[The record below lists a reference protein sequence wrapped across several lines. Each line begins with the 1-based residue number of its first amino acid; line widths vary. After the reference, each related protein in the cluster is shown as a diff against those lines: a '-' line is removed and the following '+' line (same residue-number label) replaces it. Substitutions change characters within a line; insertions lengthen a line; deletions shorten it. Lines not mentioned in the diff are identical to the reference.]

1 MRGNKTLVFGMMD
14 ENNKTASPNREWVD
28 DIIRAVGSKS
38 GRSKP
43 EEVSPKQL
51 AEDGEAG
58 IRLTWLTMVM
68 MTKLTYR

>member
-43 EEVSPKQL
+43 EEVSHSTLDQSNWRKMVKQAL
-51 AEDGEAG
+51 D
-58 IRLTWLTMVM
+58 
-68 MTKLTYR
+68 